1 MADSEDEDEEEE
13 RGRGKEQR
21 KLARQRSRAWLKEGG
36 GDAIRLSGD
45 FLLSAIQDGTQR
57 DLDHFVDGKAQYCH
71 HGIDRR

>member
-1 MADSEDEDEEEE
+1 MVTCGLQVSGWTVRLELGVA
-13 RGRGKEQR
+13 GQNV
-21 KLARQRSRAWLKEGG
+21 KEGG